1 MVAAVVV
8 DGTVNED
15 EDGEPP
21 KPQVVKRGRGRPKG
35 STSKKPSAKAKAA
48 KGKEK
53 PGGEHQQAPEQEEAK
68 SPVEPE
74 ERETADTTETG
85 AGESAAKGGQE
96 EKAKKEEPE
105 YFYEP
110 DYVDINALWVA
121 IREHWQRYP
130 LPASFLPFPACRR
143 LTKLLLW
150 CRDCASISD
159 PISNELVLM
168 TLGTRS
174 SVCSC
179 VRLRVKFMPVCHG

>member
-1 MVAAVVV
+1 VVAAAVV
-8 DGTVNED
+8 DGMVNEG
-15 EDGEPP
+15 EEGEPP

-53 PGGEHQQAPEQEEAK
+53 ATNDTGDEHQQAEQEEAK

-121 IREHWQRYP
+121 IREHWQRFTP
-130 LPASFLPFPACRR
+130 SLFTPIPSLPASDEDF
-143 LTKLLLW
+143 LW

-168 TLGTRS
+168 TLGTCS
-174 SVCSC
+174 SVAAVFVS
-179 VRLRVKFMPVCHG
+179 VRSLPV

>member
-1 MVAAVVV
+1 VLAAAVV
-8 DGTVNED
+8 DGMVNEG
-15 EDGEPP
+15 EEGEPP

-53 PGGEHQQAPEQEEAK
+53 ATNDTGDEHQQAEQEEAK

-85 AGESAAKGGQE
+85 AGESVAKGGQE

-121 IREHWQRYP
+121 ICEHWQRYP
-130 LPASFLPFPACRR
+130 FPACLHPFPACRR
-143 LTKLLLW
+143 LTEMFLW

-168 TLGTRS
+168 TLGTCS
-174 SVCSC
+174 SVAAVFVS
-179 VRLRVKFMPVCHG
+179 VRFLPV